1 MDDLLYRR
9 IAKTLEDGILSGAYR
24 DGDPVPSTNQFA
36 RLYAINPATAAR
48 GVNELV
54 EAGILYKKRGL
65 GMYVCEGAREKLLEA
80 RRKQFERETRKTFLQ
95 EAGRLNISRETLVQ
109 WIEDYREE
117 DINGDGTGA

>member
-9 IAKTLEDGILSGAYR
+9 IARTLEDGILSGAYR

-80 RRKQFERETRKTFLQ
+80 RRKQFERETLRTFLQ

-109 WIEDYREE
+109 WIENYREE

>member
-80 RRKQFERETRKTFLQ
+80 RRKQFERETLKTFFQ

>member
-80 RRKQFERETRKTFLQ
+80 RRKQFERETLKTFLQ

-117 DINGDGTGA
+117 DINGDGTGV

>member
-9 IAKTLEDGILSGAYR
+9 IAKTLEDGILSGTYR

-80 RRKQFERETRKTFLQ
+80 RRKQFERETLKTFLQ

>member
-65 GMYVCEGAREKLLEA
+65 GMYVCEGAREKLVEA
-80 RRKQFERETRKTFLQ
+80 RRKQFERETLKTFLQ

>member
-24 DGDPVPSTNQFA
+24 DGDPVPSTNKFA

-54 EAGILYKKRGL
+54 EADILYKKRGL

-80 RRKQFERETRKTFLQ
+80 RRKQFERETLKTFLQ

>member
-65 GMYVCEGAREKLLEA
+65 GMYVCDGAREKLLEA
-80 RRKQFERETRKTFLQ
+80 RRKQFERETLRTFLQ

>member
-80 RRKQFERETRKTFLQ
+80 RRKQFERETLKTFLQ

-109 WIEDYREE
+109 WFEDYREE

>member
-80 RRKQFERETRKTFLQ
+80 RRKQFERETLKTFLQ

-109 WIEDYREE
+109 WSEEYREAG
-117 DINGDGTGA
+117 INGDGTGA

>member
-9 IAKTLEDGILSGAYR
+9 IARTLEDGILSGAYR

-65 GMYVCEGAREKLLEA
+65 GMYVCDGAREKLLEA
-80 RRKQFERETRKTFLQ
+80 RRKQFERETLKTFLQ

>member
-36 RLYAINPATAAR
+36 RLYAITPATAAR

-65 GMYVCEGAREKLLEA
+65 GMYVCEGAQEKLLEA
-80 RRKQFERETRKTFLQ
+80 RRKQFERETLKTFLQ

>member
-80 RRKQFERETRKTFLQ
+80 RRKQFERETLKTFLQ

-117 DINGDGTGA
+117 DINGGGTGA

>member
-36 RLYAINPATAAR
+36 RLYATNPATAAR

-80 RRKQFERETRKTFLQ
+80 RRKQFERETLKTFLQ

>member
-54 EAGILYKKRGL
+54 KAGILYKKRGL

-80 RRKQFERETRKTFLQ
+80 RRKQFERETLKTFLQ

>member
-80 RRKQFERETRKTFLQ
+80 RRKQFERETLRTFLQ

-109 WIEDYREE
+109 WIENYREE

>member
-80 RRKQFERETRKTFLQ
+80 RRKQFERETLKTFLQ

-109 WIEDYREE
+109 LIEDYREE

>member
-80 RRKQFERETRKTFLQ
+80 RRKQFERETLKTFLQ
-95 EAGRLNISRETLVQ
+95 EAGRLNISQRNARP

>member
-24 DGDPVPSTNQFA
+24 DGDPVPATNQFA

-80 RRKQFERETRKTFLQ
+80 RRKQFERETLKTFLQ

>member
-80 RRKQFERETRKTFLQ
+80 RRKQFERDTLKTFLQ
-95 EAGRLNISRETLVQ
+95 EAGRLNLSRETLVK

>member
-80 RRKQFERETRKTFLQ
+80 RRKQFERETLKTFLQ
-95 EAGRLNISRETLVQ
+95 EASRLNISRETLVQ

>member
-80 RRKQFERETRKTFLQ
+80 RRKQFEQETLKTFLQ

>member
-80 RRKQFERETRKTFLQ
+80 RRKQFERETLKTVLQ

>member
-48 GVNELV
+48 GMNELV

-80 RRKQFERETRKTFLQ
+80 RRKQFERETLKTFLQ

>member
-9 IAKTLEDGILSGAYR
+9 IARTLEDGILSGAYR

-80 RRKQFERETRKTFLQ
+80 RRKQFERETLRTFLQ

>member
-80 RRKQFERETRKTFLQ
+80 RRKQFERETLKTFLQ

-117 DINGDGTGA
+117 VINGDGTGA

>member
-54 EAGILYKKRGL
+54 EAGIRYKKRGL

-80 RRKQFERETRKTFLQ
+80 RRKQFERETLKTFLQ

>member
-54 EAGILYKKRGL
+54 EAGILYRKRGL
-65 GMYVCEGAREKLLEA
+65 GMYVCDGAREKLLEA
-80 RRKQFERETRKTFLQ
+80 RRKQFERETLKTFLQ

>member
-24 DGDPVPSTNQFA
+24 DSDPVPSTNQFA

-80 RRKQFERETRKTFLQ
+80 RRKQFERETLKTFLQ

>member
-80 RRKQFERETRKTFLQ
+80 RRKQFERETLKTFLQ
-95 EAGRLNISRETLVQ
+95 EAWRLNISRETLVQ

>member
-1 MDDLLYRR
+1 MDALLYRR

-80 RRKQFERETRKTFLQ
+80 RRKQFERETLKTFLQ

>member
-65 GMYVCEGAREKLLEA
+65 GMYVCEGARDKLLEA
-80 RRKQFERETRKTFLQ
+80 RRKQFERETLKTFLQ

>member
-48 GVNELV
+48 GGE
-54 EAGILYKKRGL
+54 
-65 GMYVCEGAREKLLEA
+65 
-80 RRKQFERETRKTFLQ
+80 
-95 EAGRLNISRETLVQ
+95 
-109 WIEDYREE
+109 
-117 DINGDGTGA
+117 

>member
-9 IAKTLEDGILSGAYR
+9 IAKTLEDGILSGAYL

-80 RRKQFERETRKTFLQ
+80 RRKQFERETLKTFLQ

>member
-1 MDDLLYRR
+1 MDALLYRR
-9 IAKTLEDGILSGAYR
+9 IARTLEDGILSGAYR

-80 RRKQFERETRKTFLQ
+80 RRKQFERETLKTFLQ

>member
-54 EAGILYKKRGL
+54 EAGILYKQRGR
-65 GMYVCEGAREKLLEA
+65 GMYVCEGAREQLLEA
-80 RRKQFERETRKTFLQ
+80 RRKQFERETLKTFLQ

>member
-65 GMYVCEGAREKLLEA
+65 GMYVCEGAREKLLES
-80 RRKQFERETRKTFLQ
+80 RRKQFERETLKTFLQ

>member
-65 GMYVCEGAREKLLEA
+65 GMYVCDGAREKLLEA
-80 RRKQFERETRKTFLQ
+80 RRKQFERETLKTFLQ

>member
-1 MDDLLYRR
+1 MDNLLYRR

-80 RRKQFERETRKTFLQ
+80 RRKQFERETLKTFLQ

>member
-9 IAKTLEDGILSGAYR
+9 IAKALEDGILSGAYR

-80 RRKQFERETRKTFLQ
+80 RRKQFERETLKTFLQ